1 MKSFAILNFL
11 LVGGALA
18 RYRNPNLVANGS
30 VKYAGINIAG
40 FDFGCLTD
48 GSQTLKNVNGPIGGM
63 GGDGAGQMNHF
74 TKDDHMNVFRLPI
87 GWQYLTN
94 NNVGG
99 NLDSSAL
106 SKYDGLMQSC
116 LKTGALCI
124 IDIHNYARWNGKII
138 GQGGPTNDQFVALW
152 KALATKYK
160 GNAMVAFGLMNEP
173 HEVDL
178 TKWAETL
185 QLVVAAIRGA
195 GAATHLILLPGNDYT
210 SAGRFISNG
219 SGAALLT
226 VTNPDGTTTGL
237 IFDVHKYLDSDNSGT
252 HTECVTDNVND
263 AFAPLATWL
272 RTNNRQAMLTET
284 GGGNTASC
292 TKYMCQEIAYLNAN
306 SDVYLGYVGW
316 AAGSFGTTYE
326 LNETPTGSGNNWQDT
341 SLVKACL
348 KR

>member
-1 MKSFAILNFL
+1 M
-11 LVGGALA
+11 
-18 RYRNPNLVANGS
+18 
-30 VKYAGINIAG
+30 KYAGINIAG

-178 TKWAETL
+178 AKWAETL

-195 GAATHLILLPGNDYT
+195 GAATHL
-210 SAGRFISNG
+210 S
-219 SGAALLT
+219 
-226 VTNPDGTTTGL
+226 
-237 IFDVHKYLDSDNSGT
+237 KYLIS
-252 HTECVTDNVND
+252 
-263 AFAPLATWL
+263 P
-272 RTNNRQAMLTET
+272 
-284 GGGNTASC
+284 
-292 TKYMCQEIAYLNAN
+292 Y
-306 SDVYLGYVGW
+306 
-316 AAGSFGTTYE
+316 
-326 LNETPTGSGNNWQDT
+326 GNNGGLHPKSPPSRKRLHFRRTIHLERLRCCT
-341 SLVKACL
+341 SNSYQPGWNYHRVDL
-348 KR
+348 